1 MKKLKTHNMNVM
13 CKVVL
18 TKYGLKIMNNSTNK
32 DRLESRWYD
41 KKTKTL
47 TMELWDIM
55 ATFGAY
61 LWMGNNDVPFEK
73 NAITILEDT

>member
-1 MKKLKTHNMNVM
+1 MKTHNINVM

-18 TKYGLKIMNNSTNK
+18 TEYGLKIVKNSINK
-32 DRLESRWYD
+32 SRLESRWYES
-41 KKTKTL
+41 KTKTL

-61 LWMGNNDVPFEK
+61 MWMGNNDVPFER
-73 NAITILEDT
+73 NEITIIEDTY